1 MFVTSL
7 DMTLVSTI
15 GSKLTLSVTLVS
27 NQLSRCQSR
36 SRFFLKYILWISF
49 FFSLS
54 LSLSLSLVV
63 LCGGCPVRSFIVCF
77 HVVAN
82 LGPYSNCFFCGL
94 IEISLSYSSAV
105 LKQLQTAGDD
115 QAREARAAFIRSL
128 SPRASAR
135 ASNSIGRK
143 VIVKKAFPDR

>member
-1 MFVTSL
+1 
-7 DMTLVSTI
+7 MTLVSTI

-36 SRFFLKYILWISF
+36 SRFFLNIFSGSPSF
-49 FFSLS
+49 FLS